1 MLEQFKSGKL
11 PAMLTRAGY
20 PTVAA
25 ALDEGL
31 VAQKLLEVEA
41 RGKAMVG

>member
-1 MLEQFKSGKL
+1 
-11 PAMLTRAGY
+11 MLTRAGY

-31 VAQKLLEVEA
+31 IAQKLAEVEA
-41 RGKAMVG
+41 RAHTMLQA

>member
-1 MLEQFKSGKL
+1 MVPDAFKLALEQFKSGKL
-11 PAMLTRAGY
+11 RAMLTRAGY

-31 VAQKLLEVEA
+31 ISQTP
-41 RGKAMVG
+41 G